1 MARDTDFRLLQRLP
15 RESGPIP
22 GTGYQRPAAN
32 ETAEGT
38 AVDPVV
44 AVAYDRA
51 VDVAGDNRDK
61 RVAGCFECLL
71 TAGASSS
78 RKAISRA
85 SP

>member
-22 GTGYQRPAAN
+22 VPVTSDLAAN

-51 VDVAGDNRDK
+51 VDVAGDNQDK
-61 RVAGCFECLL
+61 RVAGCFECLFDRR
-71 TAGASSS
+71 GVE
-78 RKAISRA
+78 
-85 SP
+85 